1 MAGQLPLQATVIVQA
16 EPATNQALIQMALFG
31 PSGEPFVEGNA
42 DLADVTVMPNQAVFS
57 GADVTAL
64 KVELNALRTKL
75 INAGLMAAS

>member
-1 MAGQLPLQATVIVQA
+1 
-16 EPATNQALIQMALFG
+16 
-31 PSGEPFVEGNA
+31 
-42 DLADVTVMPNQAVFS
+42 VFS

>member
-1 MAGQLPLQATVIVQA
+1 MADPNQLAVRAYLVNPATVPQ
-16 EPATNQALIQMALFG
+16 TNNQGVMQLALFDSNG
-31 PSGEPFVEGNA
+31 TPHP
-42 DLADVTVMPNQAVFS
+42 LPTVMPVQAVFS